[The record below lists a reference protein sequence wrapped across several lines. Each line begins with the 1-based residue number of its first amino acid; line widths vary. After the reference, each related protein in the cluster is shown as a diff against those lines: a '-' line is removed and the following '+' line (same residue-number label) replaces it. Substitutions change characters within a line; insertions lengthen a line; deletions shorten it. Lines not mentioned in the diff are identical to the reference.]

1 MYCLSGDKIV
11 SAHSKKT
18 FEVHDCGLLYPDET
32 STGILYAGQVGYMVA
47 GMKAT
52 TDAWVGDTLYLEKSP
67 VEPLPG
73 FKPAKPMVRS
83 IK

>member
-1 MYCLSGDKIV
+1 
-11 SAHSKKT
+11 
-18 FEVHDCGLLYPDET
+18 
-32 STGILYAGQVGYMVA
+32 MVA

-52 TDAWVGDTLYLEKSP
+52 TDAWAGDTLYLEKSP

>member
-1 MYCLSGDKIV
+1 
-11 SAHSKKT
+11 
-18 FEVHDCGLLYPDET
+18 
-32 STGILYAGQVGYMVA
+32 MVA

-73 FKPAKPMVRS
+73 NDFFIYHFIDFAGLKS
-83 IK
+83 SEC